1 MTMQLH
7 DKNLL
12 VQLHNDPSMIG
23 FILKLTDADSAA
35 FKQMLVWPRSMIGM
49 LSNSNRGVID
59 FLNKCTEADIIAVTE
74 ILDWSPAFVSM
85 VANNTP
91 IIELLNKSTDIDVG
105 SICKMTAWSPSL
117 LGMLYNDNHNVIEFV
132 KKCTADE
139 LIYIRDMLQW
149 SPTVF
154 ALLSKNDRVLKFL
167 NRITDTELSSIV
179 QFMNWPAVLMTKLRD
194 DPHHLMVI
202 HKMWDLFPDVQVL
215 FKTYFT
221 VYDHIDFD
229 KTEMLDAFSK
239 GQIDSKTW
247 LIDTVAQLELGLG
260 RVWTLCGWIGMLA
273 YLMFLRDEKLSIDT
287 IRSFDIDDKC
297 HTLADTMNRLA
308 VIDGWRFKAT
318 TMDVNLLQYDNFI
331 YDTVKRDGSVQ
342 ELCESADTVINTSCD
357 HMIDN
362 TWWDVIPDGRLVIL
376 QNNDFY
382 EHADHGNCCYSID
395 EFKTKYPM
403 KTILFEGTLDCT
415 LYNRFMLIGYK

>member
-1 MTMQLH
+1 
-7 DKNLL
+7 
-12 VQLHNDPSMIG
+12 
-23 FILKLTDADSAA
+23 
-35 FKQMLVWPRSMIGM
+35 
-49 LSNSNRGVID
+49 
-59 FLNKCTEADIIAVTE
+59 
-74 ILDWSPAFVSM
+74 
-85 VANNTP
+85 
-91 IIELLNKSTDIDVG
+91 
-105 SICKMTAWSPSL
+105 
-117 LGMLYNDNHNVIEFV
+117 
-132 KKCTADE
+132 
-139 LIYIRDMLQW
+139 
-149 SPTVF
+149 
-154 ALLSKNDRVLKFL
+154 
-167 NRITDTELSSIV
+167 
-179 QFMNWPAVLMTKLRD
+179 
-194 DPHHLMVI
+194 
-202 HKMWDLFPDVQVL
+202 
-215 FKTYFT
+215 
-221 VYDHIDFD
+221 
-229 KTEMLDAFSK
+229 
-239 GQIDSKTW
+239 
-247 LIDTVAQLELGLG
+247 
-260 RVWTLCGWIGMLA
+260 MLA

-342 ELCESADTVINTSCD
+342 ELCESADTIINTSCD

-362 TWWDVIPDGRLVIL
+362 TWWNVIPDGKLVIL

>member
-1 MTMQLH
+1 MTLQLH

-12 VQLHNDPSMIG
+12 VQLHNDPGIIG
-23 FILKLTDADSAA
+23 FILKLTDADTVA
-35 FKQMLVWPRSMIGM
+35 FKQMLLWPRSMIGM
-49 LSNSNRGVID
+49 LSNSNRGVIE
-59 FLNKCTEADIIAVTE
+59 FLNKCTATDIAAVTE
-74 ILDWSPAFVSM
+74 ILDWSPAFLSM

-91 IIELLNKSTDIDVG
+91 IIELLNKSNVVDVS
-105 SICKMTAWSPSL
+105 SILSMAVWPSSL
-117 LGMLYNDNHNVIEFV
+117 LGMLHNEKNNIIDFF
-132 KKCTADE
+132 KKCTVDDHDH
-139 LIYIRDMLQW
+139 IRNMLQW
-149 SPTVF
+149 PPAVF

-167 NRITDTELSSIV
+167 NRISDTELASMD

-194 DPHHLMVI
+194 DPYHLMVI
-202 HKMWDLFPDVQVL
+202 HKMWDLFPDVQLL

-239 GQIDSKTW
+239 GQIDSKSW
-247 LIDTVAQLELGLG
+247 LIDTVVQLDLRIG
-260 RVWTLCGWIGMLA
+260 RAWTLCGWIGTLA

-287 IRSFDIDDKC
+287 IRSFDIDKRC
-297 HTLADTMNRLA
+297 HTIADTMNRSQ

-331 YDTVKRDGSVQ
+331 YDTVKRNGTVQ

-362 TWWDVIPDGRLVIL
+362 AWWDAIPDSKLVIL
-376 QNNDFY
+376 QNNDFF
-382 EHADHGNCCYSID
+382 EHDDHGNCCYSID

-403 KTILFEGTLDCT
+403 NTILFEGTLDCT